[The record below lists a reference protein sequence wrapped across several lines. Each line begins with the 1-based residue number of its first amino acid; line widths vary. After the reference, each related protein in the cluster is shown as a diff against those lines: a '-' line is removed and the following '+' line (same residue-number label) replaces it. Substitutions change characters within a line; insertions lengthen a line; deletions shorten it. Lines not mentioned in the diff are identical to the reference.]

1 MTPLVVV
8 LSSPSGGGKSTIARR
23 VLAERDDVGYSV
35 SATTRPPRDGEQHD
49 REYHFLGH
57 EEFERRV
64 QAGEFLEHAVY
75 NGHRYGTLVGELR
88 RVVQGGRHVLLDI
101 EVVGARLVRDRFP
114 DAVLIFVVPPSGME
128 LASRLRARGTEE
140 KEVVIGRLAQALEEL
155 TAAVEYDFVVVNDDL
170 DVAVRAV
177 HAILDAESRR
187 TSRQRDVTV
196 LLDRLRTEVAA
207 ELDRASGDH

>member
-23 VLAERDDVGYSV
+23 ILAERSDVGYSV
-35 SATTRPPRDGEQHD
+35 SATTRPARAGEEHG
-49 REYHFLGH
+49 REYQFLGSG
-57 EEFERRV
+57 EFEERV

-75 NGHRYGTLVGELR
+75 NSHRYGTLASEVR
-88 RVVQGGRHVLLDI
+88 RVVQGGRHVLMDI
-101 EVVGARLVRDRFP
+101 EVDGARLVRERFP
-114 DAVLIFVVPPSGME
+114 DAVLIFVVPPSGAE
-128 LASRLRARGTEE
+128 LAARLRARGTEGR
-140 KEVVIGRLAQALEEL
+140 VAMAGRLEEALDEL
-155 TAAVEYDFVVVNDDL
+155 AAAVEYDFVVVNDEL

-187 TSRQRDVTV
+187 TSRQRDVNV

-207 ELDRASGDH
+207 ELDRVSGEH

>member
-1 MTPLVVV
+1 MH
-8 LSSPSGGGKSTIARR
+8 
-23 VLAERDDVGYSV
+23 E
-35 SATTRPPRDGEQHD
+35 

-64 QAGEFLEHAVY
+64 QAGEFIEHAVY

-88 RVVQGGRHVLLDI
+88 RVMQGGRHVLLDI
-101 EVVGARLVRDRFP
+101 EVVGARLVRERFP
-114 DAVLIFVVPPSGME
+114 DAVLIFVVPPSGMA
-128 LASRLRARGTEE
+128 LAARLRARGTEG
-140 KEVVIGRLAQALEEL
+140 KQDIAGRLEQALEEL
-155 TAAVEYDFVVVNDDL
+155 AAAVEYDYVVVNDDL
-170 DVAVRAV
+170 DEAVRAV
-177 HAILDAESRR
+177 HAILEAEARR

>member
-8 LSSPSGGGKSTIARR
+8 LSSPSGGGKSTITRR
-23 VLAERDDVGYSV
+23 VTAERKDVGYSV
-35 SATTRPPRDGEQHD
+35 SATTRQPRPGEVHE

-64 QAGEFLEHAVY
+64 QAGEFVEHAVY
-75 NGHRYGTLVGELR
+75 NGHRYGTLVDELR

-101 EVVGARLVRDRFP
+101 EVVGARLVRERFP
-114 DAVLIFVVPPSGME
+114 DAVLIFVVPPSGAA
-128 LASRLRARGTEE
+128 LAERLRARGTEGPD
-140 KEVVIGRLAQALEEL
+140 VMAGRLEQALEEL
-155 TAAVEYDFVVVNDDL
+155 AAAVEYDFVVVNDDL

-196 LLDRLRTEVAA
+196 LLDRLRNEVAA
-207 ELDRASGDH
+207 ELDDLGGDH